1 MNKDIPLICFDCN
14 VALSNWDKFLHK
26 KYPTNLGYILCSDCT
41 KKREKKLIKELAD
54 SISDLSFYDYSKT
67 IAKFKKSRRKRKNSQ
82 YLNQLVRNF
91 LNLEFLIF

>member
-26 KYPTNLGYILCSDCT
+26 KYPTNLGYVLCSDCT

-54 SISDLSFYDYSKT
+54 SISDLSFYDYPKT
-67 IAKFKKSRRKRKNSQ
+67 IAKYKALEEKERKEKELEKQKERK
-82 YLNQLVRNF
+82 
-91 LNLEFLIF
+91 E